1 MRAAA
6 CVVVLGLALAAC
18 GGGGKSSG
26 DASSTGRVVDVKA
39 ACAALGDLRRAAD
52 QLSGVDLSDPDASEA
67 ALVRGIAAY
76 RASLLRFEQ
85 AGPLSLHA
93 PAEVVRADVAA
104 RRFARATTAR
114 ASIDAWAT
122 SHCN

>member
-6 CVVVLGLALAAC
+6 CVVVLGLTLAAC
-18 GGGGKSSG
+18 GGGKSSG
-26 DASSTGRVVDVKA
+26 EASSTGRVVDVKA
-39 ACAALGDLRRAAD
+39 ACAALADLRRAAD

-85 AGPLSLHA
+85 AGPLSLRA

-114 ASIDAWAT
+114 ASIDAWAA
-122 SHCN
+122 SNCS